1 MWCIYGSPRER
12 APTERP
18 VKGSVSEV
26 PGTQSILFPVM
37 GLTKANASWASQE
50 YGKLLM
56 EDGEPLTFGE
66 FLDRVTKPSGV
77 LTAGSLLGVFR
88 TCECPCLCEESM
100 LLLRGSNQTTVKD
113 LVTLRRSAGCSPII
127 QEPKGY
133 LGWQKY
139 RLS

>member
-1 MWCIYGSPRER
+1 M
-12 APTERP
+12 
-18 VKGSVSEV
+18 SEV

-56 EDGEPLTFGE
+56 EDGQPLTFGE

-77 LTAGSLLGVFR
+77 LSAGSLLGVSR
-88 TCECPCLCEESM
+88 TCLCEESM

-113 LVTLRRSAGCSPII
+113 LVTLRRSTGCSPII

-133 LGWQKY
+133 LGWKKY